1 MLDCVIRGANIV
13 DGTGAPAFTGDVG
26 IDGGLIREVG
36 TVTTPTRR
44 VIDAQGLTLTPG
56 FIDIHTHYDGQASW
70 DSELAPTSLNGVTTI
85 AMGNC
90 GVGFAPARPDMHEA
104 LIALLEGVEDIP
116 GTALSE
122 GLTWDWETFP
132 DYLDAL
138 ARRSFA
144 MDVSAHLPHAALRCY
159 VMGERGAD
167 HRQHPD
173 AAERAELARLTREAL
188 RAGAMGFS
196 TSRTFVHRSRTGENI
211 GTLEAGHDELLAIA
225 AALKA
230 EGKGVIQLISDA
242 YLTPDDAFAESE
254 LALIRAMAKASGRPL
269 SFTVQQTD
277 EAPDRYRH
285 IFGEVAAMVAEGLDV
300 KAQVAPRPIGVLLGF
315 EATVNPFLLCP
326 SYRALAGK
334 PLGERVAALADQ
346 GLRQRLLDE
355 HAALAPRE
363 FMALIAQG
371 FGRMF
376 RASSPI
382 DYEPSPDQSIAA
394 EAARLGKDAAAH
406 ALDVLMEDGGRRL
419 LYMPL
424 INFAR
429 GNLDDVHAMLTAPN
443 TLFGLSDGGAHCG
456 TICDASFPTT
466 TLALWPRG
474 NRHGR
479 TVPLEALVHG
489 LTARNA
495 RHMGWHDRGRIAPGL
510 RADLNLIEME
520 RLAVP
525 APEMVHDLPAG
536 GARLMQRPTG
546 FAMTMLAGVPT
557 FEQGMATGARP
568 GRLIRG

>member
-1 MLDCVIRGANIV
+1 
-13 DGTGAPAFTGDVG
+13 
-26 IDGGLIREVG
+26 
-36 TVTTPTRR
+36 
-44 VIDAQGLTLTPG
+44 
-56 FIDIHTHYDGQASW
+56 
-70 DSELAPTSLNGVTTI
+70 
-85 AMGNC
+85 
-90 GVGFAPARPDMHEA
+90 MHEA

-138 ARRSFA
+138 SRRSFT

-173 AAERAELARLTREAL
+173 EAERADMARLTREAL

-242 YLTPDDAFAESE
+242 YLTPDDAFAASE

-277 EAPDRYRH
+277 EAPDRYRQ
-285 IFGEVAAMVAEGLDV
+285 IFGEVAVMVAEGLDV

-334 PLGERVAALADQ
+334 PLAERVAALADE
-346 GLRQRLLDE
+346 GVRQRILAE
-355 HAALAPRE
+355 HAALEPRE
-363 FMALIAQG
+363 FMALISRG
-371 FGRMF
+371 FVRMF
-376 RASSPI
+376 RASSPV

-394 EAARLGKDAAAH
+394 EAGRLGKDPAAH

-474 NRHGR
+474 NRQGR
-479 TVPLEALVHG
+479 SVSAEALVHG

-536 GARLMQRPTG
+536 GGRLMQRPTG
-546 FAMTMLAGVPT
+546 FLMTMLAGVPT
-557 FEQGMATGARP
+557 FENGTATGERP

>member
-1 MLDCVIRGANIV
+1 MLDCVIKGANII
-13 DGTGAPAFTGDVG
+13 DGTGAAAFAGDVG
-26 IDGGLIREVG
+26 IEGGLIREVG
-36 TVTTPTRR
+36 TVTTPARR
-44 VIDAQGLTLTPG
+44 TIDAHGLTLTPG

-70 DSELAPTSLNGVTTI
+70 DGELAPTSLNGVTTI

-90 GVGFAPARPDMHEA
+90 GVGFAPARPEMHEA

-122 GLTWDWETFP
+122 GLTWDWESFP

-138 ARRSFA
+138 ARRHFT

-173 AAERAELARLTREAL
+173 ESERARMADLTREAL

-211 GTLEAGHDELLAIA
+211 GTLDAGHDELLAIA

-242 YLTPDDAFAESE
+242 YLTPDDAFAARE
-254 LALIRAMAKASGRPL
+254 LALIEGLARTSGRPL

-285 IFGEVAAMVAEGLDV
+285 IFGEVARMVGEGLDV

-315 EATVNPFLLCP
+315 GATVNPFLLCP
-326 SYRALAGK
+326 SYRALLGR
-334 PLGERVAALADQ
+334 PLAARAAAFADP
-346 GLRQRLLDE
+346 GLRERLLAE
-355 HAALAPRE
+355 HRAIDARE
-363 FMALIAQG
+363 FMALISRG

-376 RASSPI
+376 RAANPI

-394 EAARLGKDAAAH
+394 EAARLGRDPAAH
-406 ALDVLMEDGGRRL
+406 ALDVLMEEGGRRL

-474 NRHGR
+474 NRSGR
-479 TVPLEALVHG
+479 AVPAEALVHG

-495 RHMGWHDRGRIAPGL
+495 RHMGWHDRGRIAAGL
-510 RADLNLIEME
+510 RADLNLIELD

-536 GARLMQRPTG
+536 GGRLMQRPTG
-546 FAMTMLAGVPT
+546 FRMTMLAGVAT
-557 FEQGMATGARP
+557 FEDGAATGERP